1 MTKAD
6 SPQKPRHLIW
16 LGLLLTIMLS
26 HTASAGPTLGEPIL
40 GGRMLVANDGYVT
53 AEFLGSDAGYFNS
66 LYLVSP
72 NESAEFLFKKS
83 TPLNLGPVDLGWFS
97 AGTELIFRLDV
108 RNTGLSFFTGDADR
122 NDDGLAHALATTVL
136 DDAGTYITTVGFEDL
151 FGGGDLDF
159 NDFEFRLTNVI
170 DPVLVAAPPV
180 LALLALGVLGLGF
193 QRRCAPTNRNIGK
206 ADPLRHDSRLE

>member
-1 MTKAD
+1 MTKVHP
-6 SPQKPRHLIW
+6 PQKPRQVIW

-26 HTASAGPTLGEPIL
+26 HTVAAGPTLGQPVL

-66 LYLVSP
+66 LYLDMP
-72 NESAEFLFKKS
+72 DAEDRFVFNKS
-83 TPLNLGPVDLGWFS
+83 TPLDLGPVDLGWFS
-97 AGTELIFRLDV
+97 AGTELIFRLAV
-108 RNTGLSFFTGDADR
+108 HNTGLSFFTGDADR

-159 NDFEFRLTNVI
+159 NDFEFHLTNVI
-170 DPVLVAAPPV
+170 DPVLVSAPPV
-180 LALLALGVLGLGF
+180 LALLALGLLGLGY
-193 QRRCAPTNRNIGK
+193 QRRWNSGSTAL
-206 ADPLRHDSRLE
+206 A

>member
-1 MTKAD
+1 MMKVLPP
-6 SPQKPRHLIW
+6 PQPRAVIW
-16 LGLLLTIMLS
+16 LGLLLAIMLNHS
-26 HTASAGPTLGEPIL
+26 VSAGPTLGEPIL

-66 LYLVSP
+66 LYLDSP
-72 NESAEFLFKKS
+72 DADARFVFDKE
-83 TPLNLGPVDLGWFS
+83 TPLDLGPVDLGRFA

-122 NDDGLAHALATTVL
+122 NIDGIAHALATTML

-151 FGGGDLDF
+151 RGGGDLDF

-180 LALLALGVLGLGF
+180 PALLALGLLGLGY
-193 QRRCAPTNRNIGK
+193 QRRRNSGSPGS
-206 ADPLRHDSRLE
+206 A